1 MWPWRQLIDGIRFR
15 VRTGVPR
22 RDVPG
27 GYGPWGRIYD
37 LFRRWQRDGTW
48 HRSSP
53 DQCGWERAADCAG
66 ARAGRGR
73 PSTSV
78 RDGRRG
84 GSGGGESL
92 GLGAVTGVWRGWCWS
107 AREGFRQGGRP
118 ARLAALGD
126 GGDVCALEG
135 VVGVAHQTRS
145 ATPFPRCRVQSCG
158 QLARCYCR
166 RTEGRQLRGASEGRR
181 RRLPSTERDVMKRP
195 YRRSM
200 RRSIRRHPR
209 GPSGPS
215 TRRPLTYHRSV
226 VCSRCCPGG
235 GHGDS
240 GRACR
245 CSRRR
250 GVVDELSSLE
260 VTRRGHPPRPGHTS
274 IAREAGM
281 TWRAVVVQAFVS
293 PIGEYPR
300 AAAHVSSTCSTY
312 RRPLACLTCRGHPA

>member
-1 MWPWRQLIDGIRFR
+1 MGQSPAWPWRQLIDGIRFR

-27 GYGPWGRIYD
+27 EYGPWGRIYD

-92 GLGAVTGVWRGWCWS
+92 GLGAVSGVWRGWCWS

-135 VVGVAHQTRS
+135 VVGVAHQFVQQHPFHGAGFNHAGKS
-145 ATPFPRCRVQSCG
+145 LDATAVAPRVVSCVGRVRADAGGC
-158 QLARCYCR
+158 
-166 RTEGRQLRGASEGRR
+166 
-181 RRLPSTERDVMKRP
+181 PP
-195 YRRSM
+195 
-200 RRSIRRHPR
+200 
-209 GPSGPS
+209 PSG
-215 TRRPLTYHRSV
+215 T
-226 VCSRCCPGG
+226 
-235 GHGDS
+235 
-240 GRACR
+240 
-245 CSRRR
+245 
-250 GVVDELSSLE
+250 
-260 VTRRGHPPRPGHTS
+260 
-274 IAREAGM
+274 
-281 TWRAVVVQAFVS
+281 
-293 PIGEYPR
+293 
-300 AAAHVSSTCSTY
+300 
-312 RRPLACLTCRGHPA
+312 